1 MGGVTGMSL
10 PDATRS
16 DRVYPLLQNLDLE
29 NLAFATLQGTGQ
41 TLNIEEMNE
50 DELRRLVLVN
60 LARLTV
66 KGEWN
71 GLLTAAAGGLASV
84 LAPLNIAQTE
94 IGGGTWDN
102 YPLSVGAGGQTSSTV
117 ATPSTP
123 YYYPF
128 VVTKA
133 GSIDEI
139 KCYVG
144 TADSGKNILVGI
156 YDSVNGV
163 PKNKISTTTISVNAT
178 GASSANP
185 DTTTTFVV
193 GTQYFV
199 AFVESGSS
207 NSGKIYGS
215 VGDGSTCQF
224 PVGDSGLFDG
234 GNTFYQ
240 TGGATYA
247 LADPVDPDGLN
258 SMVTKVPRFWFTYS

>member
-1 MGGVTGMSL
+1 MGGVVRMSL

-16 DRVYPLLQNLDLE
+16 DRIYPLLQNLDLE
-29 NLAFATLQGTGQ
+29 NLTFATLQGVGE
-41 TLNIEEMNE
+41 TLSIEEMSE
-50 DELRRLVLVN
+50 DEMRRLVMIN
-60 LARLTV
+60 LCRLTCA
-66 KGEWN
+66 GEWN

-84 LAPLNIAQTE
+84 LAPLDIGSTV

-102 YPLSVGAGGQTSSTV
+102 YPMSLGAGGQTSSTV
-117 ATPSTP
+117 GTPQTP

-139 KCYVG
+139 KIYVG
-144 TADSGKNILVGI
+144 TADTGKNILVGI
-156 YDSVNGV
+156 YDSVSGV
-163 PKNKISTTTISVNAT
+163 PVNLISTTTLSVNAT

-185 DTTTTFVV
+185 DTTTTFAV

-199 AFVESGSS
+199 AFVESGSA

-215 VGDGSTCQF
+215 NANGSTCQF
-224 PVGDSGLFDG
+224 PSADAGLFDA
-234 GNTFYQ
+234 GNSFYQ
-240 TGGATYA
+240 SGAASYA

-258 SMVTKVPRFWFTYS
+258 SIVSNIPRFWFTYS